1 MAKKTNFGCIKD
13 SLVKN
18 ASSLYLNEN
27 KIDKTLKEFLNVV
40 KSSPILTLEFIIYK
54 NIENKHIFDDVLATR
69 YIDENI
75 SMLKDF
81 TKKEIIEENNKINNF
96 ISDDYSGD
104 ESKLKLYESIETI
117 ILENAKDS
125 KFKNVDKIHTSFE
138 YILNRI
144 KNNKNN
150 NVIQENKSVF
160 EEYKDKY
167 LNTDF
172 IFNNAVKKFN
182 EKYSHLSEGEKRI
195 LKIMINENDNQKE
208 YIFNEIVTETLNKV
222 ESILKAEDNSN
233 ISNKLYKVKDKI
245 NEMKFNKETLVDD
258 LVKLNTLKESL

>member
-1 MAKKTNFGCIKD
+1 MAKKTNFGYIKD

-40 KSSPILTLEFIIYK
+40 KSSPILTLEFIVYK
-54 NIENKHIFDDVLATR
+54 NIENKYISDDVLATR

-81 TKKEIIEENNKINNF
+81 TKKEIIEENDKLSNF
-96 ISDDYSGD
+96 INEDYVIDNHKSR
-104 ESKLKLYESIETI
+104 LYESIESI
-117 ILENAKDS
+117 IIENS
-125 KFKNVDKIHTSFE
+125 KESKYKNIDKIHGSFE
-138 YILNRI
+138 YILNHI
-144 KNNKNN
+144 KNNKANDI
-150 NVIQENKSVF
+150 IQENKSVF

-182 EKYSHLSEGEKRI
+182 EKYSHLSEGEKRV
-195 LKIMINENDNQKE
+195 LKVIINEQEDKKE
-208 YIFNEIVTETLNKV
+208 LLFNEIINETIDKV
-222 ESILKAEDNSN
+222 DTMLKAEDDPN
-233 ISNKLYKVKDKI
+233 ISNKLIKVKTKI
-245 NEMKFNKETLVDD
+245 NEMKFNKETLIDD
-258 LVKLNTLKESL
+258 IVKLNALKESL